1 MKTLISAENTWG
13 LFAILVA
20 VAALAIYLEQK
31 YQWASKITGCVLAL
45 IGCLILSNLRI
56 IPTEAAAYDFVWDY
70 VVPLAIPMLLLQAN
84 VKKISKDSGR
94 LIIIYLISGIGTV
107 AGGFLAFFALKNFIP
122 ELNKATAMM
131 VGTYTGGSVNLVAMA
146 DAFDAGSELVST
158 SVVADNLL
166 MALYFFA
173 LIAIPTVSF
182 FRKHF
187 RHPLQD
193 EIDKRTANG
202 ESQNHAQSYWTA
214 KPVALKDIAFT
225 FALSF
230 VIVAVS
236 TEIAAFFGRIIPTS
250 NFVLALLNGLI
261 GNKYL
266 IMTTLTMILATAFP
280 TQVGEIAGAQEIG
293 TFMIHIFFGVIG
305 APASIYL
312 ILTKAPLLL
321 VFCAIIVATNML
333 ISFLFGKLFKF
344 NLEEICIASNAN
356 IGGPTTAAALAI
368 AKG

>member
-1 MKTLISAENTWG
+1 
-13 LFAILVA
+13 
-20 VAALAIYLEQK
+20 
-31 YQWASKITGCVLAL
+31 
-45 IGCLILSNLRI
+45 
-56 IPTEAAAYDFVWDY
+56 
-70 VVPLAIPMLLLQAN
+70 
-84 VKKISKDSGR
+84 
-94 LIIIYLISGIGTV
+94 
-107 AGGFLAFFALKNFIP
+107 
-122 ELNKATAMM
+122 MM

-333 ISFLFGKLFKF
+333 ISFLIWKTFQV
-344 NLEEICIASNAN
+344 
-356 IGGPTTAAALAI
+356 
-368 AKG
+368 